1 MMKKIIGI
9 FVCMLMICGALVSA
23 NNVAKNKQGFNI
35 EDGAITVNIPVG
47 GYKIND
53 AKQWHEVTV
62 EGYGRLLLPGKPN
75 LPSKIFSVAIPPGAA
90 VRDVTF
96 ETNKGIVIPGVYRI
110 VPSSLPRVIGQ
121 ENPILYAT

>member
-23 NNVAKNKQGFNI
+23 NNVTKNKQGFNI

-62 EGYGRLLLPGKPN
+62 EGYGRLLHTGKTK
-75 LPSKIFSVAIPPGAA
+75 SAIE
-90 VRDVTF
+90 D
-96 ETNKGIVIPGVYRI
+96 
-110 VPSSLPRVIGQ
+110 
-121 ENPILYAT
+121 ILRSDSTRSCCS